1 VNLIQLTLVVPA
13 LLTLAMGYRTRKMS
27 CATVIIVSC
36 YWLVTGIET
45 ADLIAIDILITAV
58 RSLHA
63 IVSSAAIIAIASIL
77 SSSYAV
83 VTLCSFISPSD
94 GTTSP
99 RTGTGNSPTL
109 NAGNPRT
116 RLPTFDALYRVI
128 VGASGILF
136 AEVPLVVVRSQVI
149 AVYYRQSSQTLS
161 RQLPVV
167 FILWL
172 IKNTTFIL
180 IAMVLVAIY
189 TVRVR
194 RKVGG
199 DVLCNACGR
208 MAFDNPDVF
217 FAPEKRDT
225 YIAEQHRLTAPLGI
239 RKEVPRVRGQQQAVN
254 ESDSLVDDSEMRAST
269 SSAAY
274 GATKKSK
281 KSVTFQLDLD
291 QDGHQKCRSGDVC
304 RSAHDND
311 DDADSDDDDDTK
323 V

>member
-1 VNLIQLTLVVPA
+1 MNLIQLTLVVPA
-13 LLTLAMGYRTRKMS
+13 LLTLAMGYRSRKMS
-27 CATVIIVSC
+27 CATVIIISC

-45 ADLIAIDILITAV
+45 ADLIAIDILTTAV

-94 GTTSP
+94 GSTGTP
-99 RTGTGNSPTL
+99 RTGTANS
-109 NAGNPRT
+109 RT
-116 RLPTFDALYRVI
+116 QLPTFDALYRVI

-136 AEVPLVVVRSQVI
+136 AEVPLVVVRAQVI
-149 AVYYRQSSQTLS
+149 AVYYQQPSPSS

-180 IAMVLVAIY
+180 ISMVLVAIY

-194 RKVGG
+194 RKVGST
-199 DVLCNACGR
+199 LCNACGR

-225 YIAEQHRLTAPLGI
+225 YIAEQHRLTAPRGI
-239 RKEVPRVRGQQQAVN
+239 RREVSGVRQQAVN
-254 ESDSLVDDSEMRAST
+254 ESNVLVDDNEVRAST
-269 SSAAY
+269 SAAPY

-281 KSVTFQLDLD
+281 KSVTFRLDLN
-291 QDGHQKCRSGDVC
+291 QDGHEKHRNDS
-304 RSAHDND
+304 D
-311 DDADSDDDDDTK
+311 DDDDDGDDDDDTK